1 MLSSSV
7 PSVGRP
13 LSLTPKRQSANAEPE
28 AVQSSQIWPPR
39 HSPREAPARAQR
51 RDLKVAEPRWSAT
64 AVQAPVLTGALTRS
78 DEESKPARLAEAP
91 KLCRRTVGIW
101 RKGDV
106 GDPPSA
112 SNS

>member
-78 DEESKPARLAEAP
+78 DEERS
-91 KLCRRTVGIW
+91 
-101 RKGDV
+101 RKGLE
-106 GDPPSA
+106 A
-112 SNS
+112 EQEQTRAA